1 MTTQIVLVEDD
12 ENIRVFLN
20 DFLTEKGF
28 RVKTFDQGL
37 SALEYMKR
45 MPPDLVIL
53 DLGLPTVSGESICKE
68 IKKNFPD
75 TAIII
80 LTAKDSTADIV
91 KGLNLGADDYL
102 TKPFESDELLARI
115 QARLRILYK
124 NTGVLKVSD
133 LELDPQKVEVKR
145 AGKQV
150 HLTTQEFKLLE
161 YLMNHKNKV
170 LSRDMILNRIWLY
183 SYDVDTRVVDVYIG
197 YLRKKIDAGHKNKL
211 IQSIRGFGY
220 SLREPN

>member
-28 RVKTFDQGL
+28 RGKTCAQGL
-37 SALEYMKR
+37 SALEYMTR